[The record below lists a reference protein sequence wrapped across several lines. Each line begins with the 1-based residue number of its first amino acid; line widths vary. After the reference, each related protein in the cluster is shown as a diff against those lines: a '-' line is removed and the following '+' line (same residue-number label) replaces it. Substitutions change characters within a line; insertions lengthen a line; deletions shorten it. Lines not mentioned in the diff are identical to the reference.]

1 MTSTVCVISC
11 QKREKEKHGSFSQG
25 QGKVPGRWSELCC
38 NVTASH
44 DLHFLHGLMS
54 KEEGEQAWL
63 LLTRARQSPGSLCR
77 KVVRAGGHLPVP
89 EAGLQHPGSVARL
102 QEDRRPLVPVLT
114 LDLVLPPDAA
124 AVLGYPLLRPVW
136 ESCTATVV
144 LKLPCAHTLR
154 MQQASDSHIVFVLG
168 SLHV

>member
-1 MTSTVCVISC
+1 MQRLAMTSTVCVISC

-63 LLTRARQSPGSLCR
+63 LLTRARQSPGSLCSR
-77 KVVRAGGHLPVP
+77 WSEWRTRIAVAHRGKAKYLALCGEGGQSGRTSASPRSRPSAPRLCCATAG
-89 EAGLQHPGSVARL
+89 R
-102 QEDRRPLVPVLT
+102 
-114 LDLVLPPDAA
+114 
-124 AVLGYPLLRPVW
+124 
-136 ESCTATVV
+136 
-144 LKLPCAHTLR
+144 
-154 MQQASDSHIVFVLG
+154 QAPSGASTHA
-168 SLHV
+168 